1 MKITVKNPIDNSDVE
16 VEISISTNLAT
27 FEDGSVMLSVYGR
40 GEVIINEATATEV
53 IAES

>member
-1 MKITVKNPIDNSDVE
+1 MKITVKNPIDNTDVE
-16 VEISISTNLAT
+16 VEISISTNLST
-27 FEDGSVMLSVYGR
+27 FDNGEVMLSVYGR